1 MAWWPRKPR
10 LRSLVVGSC
19 IALVLGVACMRSK
32 SDSEALYEPPPPPGA
47 YPVQAA
53 APMEKPA
60 PMADG
65 VAGLLGRSGKGGG
78 GRAQDRGSA
87 KSRARDEDDVDALA
101 DSPADPSTT
110 APAKRM
116 VHYDG
121 SVRLRVTDTRKVLD
135 EAATMATA
143 MGGFVEQQNETMVM
157 LRVPVEHIREAFQ
170 KMLGMGD
177 VLSKSLSAADI
188 TDAFTAIE
196 LRLKTMRASR
206 DRLIVLLASVKN
218 EEERLQILGE
228 IRRLTEEIDGLDL
241 QVKTLAKLAAY
252 SRLTL
257 EVQPRETR
265 GTTKADALAAFRWI
279 DELSP
284 FRRDTAQR
292 GGLFRLKAP
301 AEMVVLDETSHWI
314 AESADGAVVWT
325 SKRKNAP
332 KGSDEFW
339 ASAIAERMSPDFA
352 ETTREKI
359 GAFEFVKFVDGGT
372 THYSYM
378 VGVHADG
385 DDLQVIEIYYPTPE
399 HEKRYSTGVN
409 VVISGGQS

>member
-1 MAWWPRKPR
+1 
-10 LRSLVVGSC
+10 
-19 IALVLGVACMRSK
+19 
-32 SDSEALYEPPPPPGA
+32 
-47 YPVQAA
+47 
-53 APMEKPA
+53 
-60 PMADG
+60 MADG
-65 VAGLLGRSGKGGG
+65 IAGNLGRAGGKGGG
-78 GRAQDRGSA
+78 GRGQDRAASKMKSA
-87 KSRARDEDDVDALA
+87 KNEEADELTDD
-101 DSPADPSTT
+101 PATT
-110 APAKRM
+110 TPAKARM

-177 VLSKSLSAADI
+177 VLSKSLSASDI
-188 TDAFTAIE
+188 TDAFTATE

-265 GTTKADALAAFRWI
+265 GTSKADALAAFRWI

-292 GGLFRLKAP
+292 GGLFKLQAP
-301 AEMVVLDETSHWI
+301 AEMVVLDEAQHWI

-332 KGSDEFW
+332 KGTDDFW
-339 ASAIAERMSPDFA
+339 ASAIAERMATDFA

-359 GAFEFVKFVDGGT
+359 GRFEFVKFVDGGSN
-372 THYSYM
+372 HYRYM

-385 DDLQVIEIYYPTPE
+385 DDLQVVEIYYPSPE
-399 HEKRYSTGVN
+399 HEKRYSAGVN
-409 VVISGGQS
+409 AVIPGGNS